1 MEGPDLMRRLTILSL
16 ISLAALV
23 LSGCGGQPVPSAA
36 SAPAVTGKVTY
47 TENVTLPDKAMVTV
61 QLRDTDLWPD
71 VTGLISQQQIGT
83 SGNQVPIPFNVTYN
97 SMLIQKDHNYAL
109 AAFIQDGSGHLLF
122 VPGAPVP
129 VITNGNPIQDV
140 QVTVVPAQNNAA
152 ITTTV
157 PTEPMWNAI
166 MFNNGSSGIASVM
179 GVAITAQFGPDGT
192 VSGFGGCN
200 DYSGTYTIGQDGT
213 VKMGP
218 ITATQ
223 KTCNQPANV
232 MEQESQYLAALQ
244 SAATFQVQGSSLTA
258 QNANGQL
265 AVQYER
271 SGP

>member
-1 MEGPDLMRRLTILSL
+1 MRKSTILSL
-16 ISLAALV
+16 IVLAGLV
-23 LSGCGGQPVPSAA
+23 LAGCGGPPVPSAA
-36 SAPAVTGKVTY
+36 SALAVTGKVTY
-47 TENVTLPDKAMVTV
+47 SEQVTLPDKAMVTV

-71 VTGLISQQQIGT
+71 ATGLISQQQIGT

-97 SMLIQKDHNYAL
+97 SALIQKDHNYAL
-109 AAFIQDGSGHLLF
+109 AGFIQDGNGHLLF

-140 QVTVVPAQNNAA
+140 QVTVVPAQNDAAA

-157 PTEPMWNAI
+157 PTEPTWNAI
-166 MFNNGSSGIASVM
+166 MFNNGSAGIVSVM
-179 GVAITAQFGPDGT
+179 GVAITAQFGPDGQL
-192 VSGFGGCN
+192 SGFSGCN

-218 ITATQ
+218 ISAT
-223 KTCNQPANV
+223 KKSCSQPANV

-244 SAATFQVQGSSLTA
+244 SAATFQVQGSALTA
-258 QNANGQL
+258 QNADGQL

>member
-1 MEGPDLMRRLTILSL
+1 MRRLAILSL
-16 ISLAALV
+16 ILLAALV
-23 LSGCGGQPVPSAA
+23 LSGCSGQPVPSAA

-47 TENVTLPDKAMVTV
+47 TESVTLPDKAMVTV
-61 QLRDTDLWPD
+61 QLRDTGLWPD
-71 VTGLISQQQIGT
+71 ATGLISQQQIGT
-83 SGNQVPIPFNVTYN
+83 SGNQGPIPFNVTYN
-97 SMLIQKDHNYAL
+97 SALIQKDHNYAM
-109 AAFIQDGSGHLLF
+109 AAFIQDGNGHLLF

-129 VITNGNPIQDV
+129 VVTNGNPIQDV

-157 PTEPMWNAI
+157 PTEPTWNAI

-179 GVAITAQFGPDGT
+179 GVAITAQFGTDGKL
-192 VSGFGGCN
+192 SGFGGCN

-218 ITATQ
+218 ISATQ
-223 KTCNQPANV
+223 KTCSEPANV
-232 MEQESQYLAALQ
+232 MQQESQYLAALQ

-258 QNANGQL
+258 QNTDGQL